1 MSPRNAKVPLLNMN
15 CLSQAYNVLCPNA
28 SEILDT
34 KILLKPYS
42 LHLLLLWMMQ
52 IHTCVS

>member
-1 MSPRNAKVPLLNMN
+1 MN

-42 LHLLLLWMMQ
+42 LHLLPLSVVQ
-52 IHTCVS
+52 IHTC

>member
-1 MSPRNAKVPLLNMN
+1 MSPRNATKPLLNMN

-34 KILLKPYS
+34 KILLKPCS
-42 LHLLLLWMMQ
+42 LRLLLSMIQ
-52 IHTCVS
+52 IHKRVS